1 MPWSTWK
8 RLLQKKWPVIDRDTF
23 SKLAPVLDLDEK
35 NWICRPLPLFIAISM
50 ILKHVIFELLLLRA
64 AFVGDEIWGDA

>member
-1 MPWSTWK
+1 MTPLYQYASHAVIML
-8 RLLQKKWPVIDRDTF
+8 LLQQMVKPYSNTMR
-23 SKLAPVLDLDEK
+23 LEK

-64 AFVGDEIWGDA
+64 AFVAGEIWGDA